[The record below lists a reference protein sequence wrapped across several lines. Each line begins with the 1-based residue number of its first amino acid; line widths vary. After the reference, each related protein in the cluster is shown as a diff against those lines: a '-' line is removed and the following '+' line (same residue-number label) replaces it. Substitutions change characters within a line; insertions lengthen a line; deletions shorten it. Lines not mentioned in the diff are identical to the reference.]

1 MWKVL
6 AKIGKLV
13 WVLRMLLLTEGV
25 VPMDGPMYVYNLN
38 LILLLLLIALSIK

>member
-38 LILLLLLIALSIK
+38 LILLLIALSIK